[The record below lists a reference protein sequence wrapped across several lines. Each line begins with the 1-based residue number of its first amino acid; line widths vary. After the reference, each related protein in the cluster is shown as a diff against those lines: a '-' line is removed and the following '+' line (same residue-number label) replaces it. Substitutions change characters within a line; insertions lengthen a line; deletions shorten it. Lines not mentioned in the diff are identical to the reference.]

1 MDITS
6 PPPPTTHPKS
16 AVSSAWA
23 ASLPAKPA
31 QVFPSRAMLN
41 FLILAFFRYVITT
54 TVADFHYIAVIWINN
69 CSGTEPHYSL
79 KSIGPYNI
87 SGIIPTNHAPKQ
99 FDSGTFCSTIRLPIV
114 HPCRDPEHR
123 VAQQAS
129 AGVFCGK
136 AAGLRPVKAYPA
148 CRPRACRSGDFQGRG
163 QTAH

>member
-1 MDITS
+1 MMDA
-6 PPPPTTHPKS
+6 
-16 AVSSAWA
+16 AVDE
-23 ASLPAKPA
+23 KE
-31 QVFPSRAMLN
+31 
-41 FLILAFFRYVITT
+41 I
-54 TVADFHYIAVIWINN
+54 
-69 CSGTEPHYSL
+69 
-79 KSIGPYNI
+79 
-87 SGIIPTNHAPKQ
+87 
-99 FDSGTFCSTIRLPIV
+99 DSGNFPLLGHDGHAGNGKRPVARVVDYDQVV